1 MGGRWI
7 VVRYSERGSGAIYT
21 PVDGESV
28 VIALR
33 YGLVLPNWEAGADV
47 GRLIDAAVAAEESG
61 WDGVFLADHL
71 IFPPPSE
78 LGATSS
84 VTEHW
89 DMPDP
94 WIALSA
100 IAARTETIRL
110 GTWVTPVGRR
120 QPWQLA
126 RDLATL
132 DRLSDGRVMLGAG
145 LGRRPDYEQFG
156 YPWSLKWSG
165 ERTDEALSIVD
176 RLWTGNPVTFSGEHF
191 QLADVVLLPT
201 PVQQPRI
208 PIVIGGL
215 WPRKPAVRRGAA
227 WDGIMTHFPGD
238 GVLPADGTS
247 PEQHASDMV
256 MFYRTLT
263 DTPGDVFL
271 PMTPDNA
278 SSEWQNLCDNLDTT
292 WLYTAKLNGQWS
304 IDESIISGGPEAQLN
319 YRP

>member
-1 MGGRWI
+1 
-7 VVRYSERGSGAIYT
+7 
-21 PVDGESV
+21 
-28 VIALR
+28 
-33 YGLVLPNWEAGADV
+33 
-47 GRLIDAAVAAEESG
+47 
-61 WDGVFLADHL
+61 
-71 IFPPPSE
+71 
-78 LGATSS
+78 
-84 VTEHW
+84 
-89 DMPDP
+89 MPDP
-94 WIALSA
+94 WVVLSA
-100 IAARTETIRL
+100 IAVRTKTIRL

-132 DRLSDGRVMLGAG
+132 DRLSGGRVILGAG

-165 ERTDEALSIVD
+165 QRTDESLFIID
-176 RLWTGNPVTFSGEHF
+176 RLWSGDAVTFAGNHF
-191 QLADVVLLPT
+191 QLDEVVLLPT
-201 PVQQPRI
+201 PNQQPRI

-238 GVLPADGTS
+238 GVLPGDDIP

-256 MFYRTLT
+256 TFYRTLT
-263 DTPGDVFL
+263 DTPGELFL
-271 PMTPDNA
+271 PITPDNA
-278 SSEWQNLCDNLDTT
+278 SSEWRNLCHNLDAT